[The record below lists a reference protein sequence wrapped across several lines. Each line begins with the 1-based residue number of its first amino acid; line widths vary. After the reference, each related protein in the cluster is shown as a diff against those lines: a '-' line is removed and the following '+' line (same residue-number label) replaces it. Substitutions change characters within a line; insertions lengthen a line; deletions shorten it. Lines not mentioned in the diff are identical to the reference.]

1 MHYRKNHNSVTGPT
15 WKYPRYL
22 CTFLV
27 PVPYPH
33 VVAGSLSSWTTCWG
47 RTCATTTSTGLRT
60 TRSAPPAISTSHLSV
75 SLFLKINLGDVH
87 SLFSGHFET
96 LYWDL
101 HLLANKTCLSQ
112 WDDTTV
118 SDRCA
123 TKVFLSRDIWY
134 LNLIFKIHYCE
145 CCASIVLSPGLLPVG
160 DSPQGVRRV
169 LCHSWERGDQKTLQ
183 KVKLNIPQIS
193 VYCVFIWIVK

>member
-15 WKYPRYL
+15 WKYPRYYFKCALPISSHITSAYVL
-22 CTFLV
+22 CCIHT
-27 PVPYPH
+27 H
-33 VVAGSLSSWTTCWG
+33 VIAGSPSSWTTCWG

-101 HLLANKTCLSQ
+101 HLLANKTGLSQ

-123 TKVFLSRDIWY
+123 TKVFLSRDI
-134 LNLIFKIHYCE
+134 
-145 CCASIVLSPGLLPVG
+145 
-160 DSPQGVRRV
+160 
-169 LCHSWERGDQKTLQ
+169 
-183 KVKLNIPQIS
+183 
-193 VYCVFIWIVK
+193 